1 MRTEKT
7 GPATTTPGIDAAT
20 VRIPGPLRGLA
31 GGTGEVAVRPGT
43 VRAVLDDLVRR
54 HPGLLRHFR
63 TEQGDLR
70 EHVNVFVNEEDIR
83 YLDGEGTPV
92 APGDT
97 VTVVPSIAGG

>member
-1 MRTEKT
+1 MNTEKT
-7 GPATTTPGIDAAT
+7 ATPSEIHSAT
-20 VRIPGPLRGLA
+20 IRIPGPLRSLA
-31 GGTGEVAVRPGT
+31 AGTSDVAVPAGT
-43 VRAVLDDLVRR
+43 VRAALDDLVRR

-83 YLDGEGTPV
+83 HLDGEETAV

>member
-1 MRTEKT
+1 MKTEKT
-7 GPATTTPGIDAAT
+7 ATPSDVSSAT
-20 VRIPGPLRGLA
+20 VRIPGPLRSLA
-31 GGTGEVAVRPGT
+31 GGTGDVAVPAGT
-43 VRAVLDDLVRR
+43 VRAALDDLVRR

-83 YLDGEGTPV
+83 YLDGEETAV